1 MNLAQALIAAM
12 GGGFRLVTY
21 SSSLNSANI
30 TVPAGGAVGDVLVL
44 VDSAANFTSS
54 YPASG
59 ACSGFT
65 EVNNVFD
72 TNGVDRWN
80 RVMLYYQHAAS
91 DLSGTSVTGGMTG
104 NALVQKLLLVFRGT
118 SAFATA
124 TVLDADGQATTGN
137 PTAQTITVNGQ
148 TAPILAIAASY
159 AGTGITMSGASSVV
173 HPNGLLSMSYRIYT
187 TDPTADL
194 TADTGDSAGNVNTLQ
209 SCYIQLT
216 Y

>member
-1 MNLAQALIAAM
+1 M
-12 GGGFRLVTY
+12 
-21 SSSLNSANI
+21 
-30 TVPAGGAVGDVLVL
+30 
-44 VDSAANFTSS
+44 
-54 YPASG
+54 
-59 ACSGFT
+59 
-65 EVNNVFD
+65 
-72 TNGVDRWN
+72 
-80 RVMLYYQHAAS
+80 
-91 DLSGTSVTGGMTG
+91 
-104 NALVQKLLLVFRGT
+104 
-118 SAFATA
+118 
-124 TVLDADGQATTGN
+124 LDADGQATTGN